1 MQYLLKMKNK
11 IYNKCKDSLLDV
23 PFEIRDGD
31 ILISYK
37 QAEKV
42 LKEAIYYCF
51 EIQKQPTRNFWD
63 EEYDEC

>member
-1 MQYLLKMKNK
+1 MKNK

-37 QAEKV
+37 QAKKV
-42 LKEAIYYCF
+42 LKEAIDYCF

>member
-23 PFEIRDGD
+23 PFEIRDWD
-31 ILISYK
+31 ILISCK

-42 LKEAIYYCF
+42 SGGALSY
-51 EIQKQPTRNFWD
+51 
-63 EEYDEC
+63 